1 MSTTR
6 VSNLWSN
13 WDKKVE
19 CIFKLDLTEVAL
31 LGIGRMPFISEGF
44 SIENNLRQK
53 HFFKEEWSMKM
64 KSSKIFF
71 IALLVVVT
79 MLLMSTAPVMAT
91 QPSCSNVNA
100 IINPGNQTVPE
111 ASVVNGVRT
120 PTIVTLDGSNS
131 NPKGALKCE
140 WASVSA
146 PSIVLSTSCTYTF
159 TAPEVG
165 PSGAA
170 FGFQLKVTETQTG
183 CTDKTDSKTTTIN
196 VTNVITETNRPP
208 VAIASVQVNDVLTNV
223 ANEGDSVTLDGTGS
237 SDPDP
242 NTELSYSWAQ
252 IVNGTET
259 PFSTDA
265 ITTFTAPEVPYPDGA
280 SLTFRL
286 TVSDGSLSNTT
297 SDIIVTVKWLNEP
310 PVAEVSCPVSVKEGE
325 TVNLVSTSFDND
337 GDGIASYAWIQNQG
351 LPNADLS
358 RVDLSQPSI
367 SFPAPQLTSQY
378 HTMKFQLTVTD
389 NGLPNSTNDGLSDSA
404 ACDVEVL
411 DITNPSI
418 QCNVPDDAIWY
429 GSDVTINCTATD
441 VASGLADDN
450 DASFVLK
457 TSVPAG
463 DETGSASTNSK
474 ENICDTVNNCIAA
487 VGPYTFK
494 VDRKAPTVSCG
505 TADNAWHATDQSV
518 TCTATDSGSGPAS
531 QTVILN
537 TSVAAGTETSN
548 AYTDSQS
555 ACDLVGN
562 CSPAGPVTGFK
573 IDRREPQPIGCD
585 SPDGQWH
592 SSDVTL
598 KCHYADGGSG
608 PSTLD
613 VSLTT
618 SVANGSETDNAAA
631 SANGFQACDA
641 VNNCA
646 ASPSDIVGNKIDKK
660 APTDIT
666 FDDSTISD
674 GGSYYFGFVPPAP
687 TCNATDKGSGLN
699 SCIVTGY
706 NTKVGSHTLTATAT
720 DNVGNTSTATLTYT
734 VMAWTLTG
742 FFQPVDMNGVWNT
755 VKNGST
761 VPLKFQVFAGP
772 TELTDVAVIDT
783 FSVTSVV
790 CPKTGYVADDIE
802 FTTTGNTTLR
812 YDTASYQFIQNW
824 QTPKKPGACYQVM
837 MTTDD
842 GSNLKATFI
851 LK

>member
-1 MSTTR
+1 
-6 VSNLWSN
+6 
-13 WDKKVE
+13 
-19 CIFKLDLTEVAL
+19 
-31 LGIGRMPFISEGF
+31 
-44 SIENNLRQK
+44 
-53 HFFKEEWSMKM
+53 MKM

-71 IALLVVVT
+71 VVLLLAAVAV
-79 MLLMSTAPVMAT
+79 MLSAAPAMAKDC
-91 QPSCSNVNA
+91 PNVNA

-111 ASVVNGVRT
+111 ASVVNGIHT
-120 PTIVTLDGSNS
+120 QTIVTLDGSNS
-131 NPKGALKCE
+131 NPKDNDTHVTTDTCQWTSLTD
-140 WASVSA
+140 
-146 PSIVLSTSCTYTF
+146 PSIVITNPNSCIATF

-165 PSGAA
+165 PNGADYK
-170 FGFQLKVTETQTG
+170 FRVIVTETQTG
-183 CTDKTDSKTTTIN
+183 CTDKTDSRDTTITI
-196 VTNVITETNRPP
+196 TNVNSNRQP
-208 VAIASVQVNDVLTNV
+208 VASATVLVNDVLMNI
-223 ANEGDSVTLDGTGS
+223 ANEGDSVTLDGTSS

-242 NTELSYSWAQ
+242 NTVLSYSWVQ
-252 IVNGTET
+252 IVNGAET

-265 ITTFTAPEVPYPDGA
+265 ITTFTAPQVPYPDGA
-280 SLTFRL
+280 TLKFRL

-325 TVNLVSTSFDND
+325 TVNLVSTSSDND
-337 GDGIASYAWIQNQG
+337 SDGIASYAWIQSQG

-358 RVDLSQPSI
+358 GLDLSQPSI

-389 NGLPNSTNDGLSDSA
+389 NGLPNSTNDGLSASA
-404 ACDVEVL
+404 VCDVEVL
-411 DITNPSI
+411 DITPPSI
-418 QCNVPDDAIWY
+418 ECTGPDQTIWHGDNVT
-429 GSDVTINCTATD
+429 VNCSASD
-441 VASGLADDN
+441 VASGLADDTL
-450 DASFVLK
+450 ATFTLT
-457 TSVPAG
+457 TSVTAG
-463 DETGSASTNSK
+463 TETDSASSDSK
-474 ENICDTVNNCIAA
+474 EVCDSANNCDTA
-487 VGPYTFK
+487 GPYTFK
-494 VDRKAPTVSCG
+494 VDKKAPTVICG
-505 TADNAWHATDQSV
+505 TADTVWHATDQSV
-518 TCTATDSGSGPAS
+518 TCIATDGGSGLTS
-531 QTVILN
+531 STFTLS
-537 TSVAAGTETSN
+537 TSVQDGTETSN
-548 AYTDSQS
+548 ASTGSQS
-555 ACDLVGN
+555 ACDFVGN
-562 CSPAGPVTGFK
+562 CAPIGPVMGFM
-573 IDRREPQPIGCD
+573 IDKKAPQPTGCD
-585 SPDGQWH
+585 FPDGQWH
-592 SSDVTL
+592 SGDVTL

-608 PSTLD
+608 PSTQD
-613 VSLTT
+613 VGLTT
-618 SVANGSETDNAAA
+618 SVASGSETDNAAA
-631 SANGFQACDA
+631 SANGARACDA
-641 VNNCA
+641 TNNCA
-646 ASPSDIVGNKIDKK
+646 ASPSDIAGNKIDKK

-666 FDDSTISD
+666 FADSTISD

-706 NTKVGSHTLTATAT
+706 NAKVGSHTLTATAT

-742 FFQPVDMNGVWNT
+742 FYQPVDMNGVWNN
-755 VKNGST
+755 VKGGAT

-837 MTTDD
+837 MATDD